1 MVESLPLSLPLWRGH
16 GRLVDRESELRGFR
30 KREIKAASTR
40 GLLSSPSFPPH
51 HSACRLPADKRTDT
65 DRPPTHSSP
74 SSSSFSLFPR
84 DFCTMHGRPARL
96 CFKIINASHNRPSP
110 RVPEQ
115 RELALFP
122 PPSPPRA
129 APRRLVVRCCRGPIR
144 HPLPPPSLS
153 SRHSATDSPDN
164 STLLPPLIPPPP
176 PSRLSI
182 PISVAISLLLPF
194 SLAEKSLFLS
204 LCFSLVR
211 DGYLRGREEREQ
223 VEFFNKIGTNRWSF

>member
-1 MVESLPLSLPLWRGH
+1 
-16 GRLVDRESELRGFR
+16 
-30 KREIKAASTR
+30 
-40 GLLSSPSFPPH
+40 
-51 HSACRLPADKRTDT
+51 
-65 DRPPTHSSP
+65 
-74 SSSSFSLFPR
+74 
-84 DFCTMHGRPARL
+84 MHGRPARL

-122 PPSPPRA
+122 PSSPPRA
-129 APRRLVVRCCRGPIR
+129 APPCC
-144 HPLPPPSLS
+144 PLLPRTYSPPSSSLPLS
-153 SRHSATDSPDN
+153 SRHPATDSPDN

-204 LCFSLVR
+204 FCFSLVR
-211 DGYLRGREEREQ
+211 DGYFRGRGKREQ
-223 VEFFNKIGTNRWSF
+223 VEFFNKIGTNRWIF

>member
-1 MVESLPLSLPLWRGH
+1 
-16 GRLVDRESELRGFR
+16 
-30 KREIKAASTR
+30 
-40 GLLSSPSFPPH
+40 
-51 HSACRLPADKRTDT
+51 
-65 DRPPTHSSP
+65 
-74 SSSSFSLFPR
+74 
-84 DFCTMHGRPARL
+84 MHGRPARL

-122 PPSPPRA
+122 PSSPPRA
-129 APRRLVVRCCRGPIR
+129 APPCC
-144 HPLPPPSLS
+144 PLLPRTYSPPSSSLPLS
-153 SRHSATDSPDN
+153 SRHPATDSPDN

-204 LCFSLVR
+204 FCFSLVR
-211 DGYLRGREEREQ
+211 DGYFRGRGEREQ
-223 VEFFNKIGTNRWSF
+223 VEFFNKIGTNRWIF